1 MYSTI
6 LVPLDGSKR
15 AEAILPHVEELS
27 RRYGARVIFLQ
38 VVELGGIET
47 GNEFTYQT
55 TSHEIFEHLEKQAE
69 LYLESIKGEFRER
82 GIEGKC
88 NVMYGPVVEAII
100 NTAEIE
106 NADLIALASHGRSGL
121 ARVFFGSV
129 AVGVLHRAERPLLL
143 IRSHG

>member
-6 LVPLDGSKR
+6 
-15 AEAILPHVEELS
+15 
-27 RRYGARVIFLQ
+27 
-38 VVELGGIET
+38 
-47 GNEFTYQT
+47 FTHQT
-55 TSHEIFEHLEKQAE
+55 ASQEIFEHLEKQAE
-69 LYLESIKGEFRER
+69 LYLESIKGEFQER
-82 GIEGKC
+82 GIEGKFS
-88 NVMYGPVVEAII
+88 VMHGPVVEAII

-106 NADLIALASHGRSGL
+106 NVDLIALASHGRSGL